1 MPPSKKESNG
11 PTSSSRPPA
20 SRRSARIADKPKSTA
35 TNGDKAKKVTE
46 SKKRPAENTANGD
59 DEKKASKKAKPSSL
73 SPTKEETKSTSKKA
87 TTSKTVSA
95 SASAKKEKELEAS
108 ANAEPET
115 SSRGQ
120 LKKGDKLPKIK
131 LQDNTGTEVD
141 VSTLAGEKGVVFFL
155 YPKADTPG
163 CTTQACGFRDSYD
176 EISELGYEIYGLSRD
191 TPAAQQKWITKKELN
206 YKLLCDPESKL
217 IKRLGAFVLPKNVKR
232 SHFIFEKETGKLVDI
247 ALGVKPATD
256 PENVLKFLKQH
267 HK

>member
-1 MPPSKKESNG
+1 MPPSRNDSKATASSG
-11 PTSSSRPPA
+11 PPP
-20 SRRSARIADKPKSTA
+20 SRRSARIADIPRSIA
-35 TNGDKAKKVTE
+35 TDGDKAKKAVVLE
-46 SKKRPAENTANGD
+46 KRPAESTTNGD
-59 DEKKASKKAKPSSL
+59 DRKVSKKAKPSSH
-73 SPTKEETKSTSKKA
+73 PAKEPATNGKA
-87 TTSKTVSA
+87 TTSTVK
-95 SASAKKEKELEAS
+95 SASAKKEKELEAPGS
-108 ANAEPET
+108 AEPET
-115 SSRGQ
+115 STRGQ

-131 LQDNTGTEVD
+131 LNDNTGTEVD
-141 VSTLAGEKGVVFFL
+141 VSTLAGEKGVIFFL

-163 CTTQACGFRDSYD
+163 CTTQACGYRDSYD
-176 EISELGYEIYGLSRD
+176 EISELGYEIYGLSKD

-256 PENVLKFLKQH
+256 PENVVKFLKQH